1 MNPYT
6 GSHTS
11 GLTDHPRSIAD
22 QIYELLRRDI
32 IKGKIDPGH
41 RLSEVEVAKAFNA
54 SRTPVR
60 EAFRR
65 LEQDGLAE
73 RLAQGGVRV
82 IQLDEQTIRDL
93 FDLRVTLEV
102 QAIKLACERI
112 TSDEIALLKQ
122 VRVQAFEL
130 LKSRDIGNDFTMNLL
145 FELNSEFH
153 DIIYASTRSKYLVK
167 VLVNIRAVILSLRS
181 ISIRLDSIRE
191 VWDEHSAII
200 DQLERRDVEHAVR
213 LISEHIGRSAGQVL
227 SFVRSQPPHH
237 PGGAERSPSGKT
249 GSTGSKRNNTR

>member
-1 MNPYT
+1 MSPYT

-11 GLTDHPRSIAD
+11 GLTGHPRSIAD
-22 QIYELLRRDI
+22 QIYELLKRDI
-32 IKGKIDPGH
+32 IKGKIEPGH
-41 RLSEVEVAKAFNA
+41 RLSEVEVANTFNA

-82 IQLDEQTIRDL
+82 IQLDEQTIKDL

-112 TSDEIALLKQ
+112 TSDEISLLKQ

-130 LKSRDIGNDFTMNLL
+130 LKSTDIGNDFTLNLL

-153 DIIYASTRSKYLVK
+153 DIIYSSTRSKYLVK
-167 VLVNIRAVILSLRS
+167 VLVNIRAVVLSLRS

-191 VWDEHSAII
+191 VWEEHSAII
-200 DQLERRDVEHAVR
+200 DQLERRDVKHAVR
-213 LISEHIGRSAGQVL
+213 LMSKHIARSAGQVL
-227 SFVRSQPPHH
+227 SFVRSQPLTDP
-237 PGGAERSPSGKT
+237 
-249 GSTGSKRNNTR
+249 GSTEQPSNREAGSREKDRR